1 MKKIPLGKW
10 NKRLLAVTALF
21 AVTGICAQS
30 TATYAHYVVST
41 RLPVEPIVVQT
52 PAELTAT
59 MGGLSAPSG
68 TEISLSNP
76 ENTYELLFSL
86 PDHGETTFIQ
96 LTLDDKTAYGQ
107 LDPGQ
112 TMTLYIRG
120 TSLQWNTVDAIPEDG
135 PLLVDG
141 LALPMPEAQPTAE
154 PTQEPAEQPAEQ
166 PTPEPSAEPT
176 PTPEPVETPTETTP
190 TPQPTET
197 TSTPMATPTPQ
208 PTETTATPTP
218 AASEKPE
225 GTQQPEQKTPET

>member
-120 TSLQWNTVDAIPEDG
+120 TSLKWDTVDAIPEDG

-141 LALPMPEAQPTAE
+141 LTLPIQETQPTE
-154 PTQEPAEQPAEQ
+154 EYTQEPAEQ

-176 PTPEPVETPTETTP
+176 PTPEPTATPTATS
-190 TPQPTET
+190 TPQSTET

>member
-107 LDPGQ
+107 VEPGQ

-141 LALPMPEAQPTAE
+141 MTLPIQETQPTE
-154 PTQEPAEQPAEQ
+154 ESTQEPAEQ

-176 PTPEPVETPTETTP
+176 PTPEPIATPTATS
-190 TPQPTET
+190 TPQSTET

>member
-96 LTLDDKTAYGQ
+96 LTLDGKTAYGQ

-120 TSLQWNTVDAIPEDG
+120 TSLQWDTVDAIPEDG

-141 LALPMPEAQPTAE
+141 MTLPIQETQPTAE
-154 PTQEPAEQPAEQ
+154 PPQEPAEQ

-176 PTPEPVETPTETTP
+176 PTPEPTATPTATS
-190 TPQPTET
+190 TPQSTET

>member
-68 TEISLSNP
+68 TDISLSNP

-120 TSLQWNTVDAIPEDG
+120 TSLKWNTVDAIPEDG

-141 LALPMPEAQPTAE
+141 MTLPIQETQPTEE
-154 PTQEPAEQPAEQ
+154 PTQEPAEQ

-176 PTPEPVETPTETTP
+176 PTPEPTDTPTATS
-190 TPQPTET
+190 TPQSTET

>member
-21 AVTGICAQS
+21 AVTGVCAQS

-41 RLPVEPIVVQT
+41 RLPVEPIVVQM

-107 LDPGQ
+107 VEPGQ

-120 TSLQWNTVDAIPEDG
+120 TSLQWNTVETIPQDAPV
-135 PLLVDG
+135 LVDG
-141 LALPMPEAQPTAE
+141 MTLPIQETQPTE
-154 PTQEPAEQPAEQ
+154 ESTQEPAEQPAEQ

-176 PTPEPVETPTETTP
+176 PTPEPTATPTA
-190 TPQPTET
+190 
-197 TSTPMATPTPQ
+197 TSTPQ
-208 PTETTATPTP
+208 STETTATPTP

>member
-59 MGGLSAPSG
+59 MGGVSAAAG
-68 TEISLSNP
+68 TDISLGNP

-96 LTLDDKTAYGQ
+96 LTLDGKTAYGQ

-141 LALPMPEAQPTAE
+141 MTLPIQETQPTEE
-154 PTQEPAEQPAEQ
+154 PTQEPAEQ

-176 PTPEPVETPTETTP
+176 PTPEPTATPTATS
-190 TPQPTET
+190 TPQSTET

>member
-107 LDPGQ
+107 VEPGQ
-112 TMTLYIRG
+112 TITLYIRG
-120 TSLQWNTVDAIPEDG
+120 TSLQWDTVDAIPEDG

-141 LALPMPEAQPTAE
+141 MTLPIQETQPTAE
-154 PTQEPAEQPAEQ
+154 PTQEPAEQ

-176 PTPEPVETPTETTP
+176 PTPEPTATPTA
-190 TPQPTET
+190 
-197 TSTPMATPTPQ
+197 TSTPQ

>member
-21 AVTGICAQS
+21 AVTGVCAQS

-52 PAELTAT
+52 SAELTAT
-59 MGGLSAPSG
+59 MVGLSAPSG

-141 LALPMPEAQPTAE
+141 MTLPIQETQPTE
-154 PTQEPAEQPAEQ
+154 ESTQEPAEQ

-176 PTPEPVETPTETTP
+176 PTPEPIATPTATS
-190 TPQPTET
+190 TPQSTET

>member
-21 AVTGICAQS
+21 AVTGVCAQS

-41 RLPVEPIVVQT
+41 RFPVEPIVVQT

-120 TSLQWNTVDAIPEDG
+120 TSLKWNTVDAIPEDG

-141 LALPMPEAQPTAE
+141 MTLPIQETQPTAE
-154 PTQEPAEQPAEQ
+154 PTQEPAEQ

-176 PTPEPVETPTETTP
+176 PTPEPTATPTATS

>member
-59 MGGLSAPSG
+59 MGGLSAAAG
-68 TEISLSNP
+68 TDISLGNP

-120 TSLQWNTVDAIPEDG
+120 TSLQWNTVETIPQDAPV
-135 PLLVDG
+135 LVDG
-141 LALPMPEAQPTAE
+141 MTLPIQETQPTAE

-176 PTPEPVETPTETTP
+176 PTPEPTATPTATS
-190 TPQPTET
+190 TPQSTET

>member
-96 LTLDDKTAYGQ
+96 LTLDGKTAYGQ

-120 TSLQWNTVDAIPEDG
+120 TSLQWDTVDAIPEDG

-141 LALPMPEAQPTAE
+141 MTLPIQETQPTAE
-154 PTQEPAEQPAEQ
+154 PTQEPAEQP
-166 PTPEPSAEPT
+166 
-176 PTPEPVETPTETTP
+176 
-190 TPQPTET
+190 
-197 TSTPMATPTPQ
+197 
-208 PTETTATPTP
+208 TP

-225 GTQQPEQKTPET
+225 GTPQPEQKTPET

>member
-120 TSLQWNTVDAIPEDG
+120 TSLKWDTVDAIPEDG

-141 LALPMPEAQPTAE
+141 LTLPIQETQPTE
-154 PTQEPAEQPAEQ
+154 ESTQEPAEQ

-176 PTPEPVETPTETTP
+176 PTPEPTATPTATSTPQSTETTA
-190 TPQPTET
+190 
-197 TSTPMATPTPQ
+197 TPMATPTPQ

>member
-21 AVTGICAQS
+21 AVTGVCAQS

-41 RLPVEPIVVQT
+41 RLPVEPIVVQM

-59 MGGLSAPSG
+59 MGGLSAAAG
-68 TEISLSNP
+68 TDISLGNP

-120 TSLQWNTVDAIPEDG
+120 TSLQWDTVDAIPEDG

-141 LALPMPEAQPTAE
+141 MTLPIQETQPTE
-154 PTQEPAEQPAEQ
+154 ESTEESIKQT
-166 PTPEPSAEPT
+166 TPEPSAEPT
-176 PTPEPVETPTETTP
+176 PTPEPTATPTATSTPQSTETTA
-190 TPQPTET
+190 
-197 TSTPMATPTPQ
+197 TPMATPTPQ

>member
-10 NKRLLAVTALF
+10 NNRLLAVTALF

-52 PAELTAT
+52 SAELTAT

-141 LALPMPEAQPTAE
+141 MTLPIQETQPTE
-154 PTQEPAEQPAEQ
+154 ESTQEPAEQ

-176 PTPEPVETPTETTP
+176 PTPEPIATPTATS
-190 TPQPTET
+190 TPQSTET

>member
-96 LTLDDKTAYGQ
+96 LTLDGKTAYGQ

-141 LALPMPEAQPTAE
+141 MTLPIQETQPTEE
-154 PTQEPAEQPAEQ
+154 PTQEPAEQ

-176 PTPEPVETPTETTP
+176 PTPEPTATPTATS
-190 TPQPTET
+190 TPQSTET

>member
-68 TEISLSNP
+68 TDISLSNP

-96 LTLDDKTAYGQ
+96 LTLDGKTAYGQ

-141 LALPMPEAQPTAE
+141 MTLPIQETQPTAE
-154 PTQEPAEQPAEQ
+154 PTQEPAEQ

-176 PTPEPVETPTETTP
+176 PTPEPTATPTATS
-190 TPQPTET
+190 TPQSTET

>member
-21 AVTGICAQS
+21 AVTGVCAQS

-41 RLPVEPIVVQT
+41 RLPVEPIVVQM

-59 MGGLSAPSG
+59 MGGLSAAAG
-68 TEISLSNP
+68 TDISLGNP

-107 LDPGQ
+107 LNPGQ

-120 TSLQWNTVDAIPEDG
+120 TSLKWDTVDAIPEDG

-141 LALPMPEAQPTAE
+141 MTLPIQETQPTEE
-154 PTQEPAEQPAEQ
+154 PTQEPAEQ

-176 PTPEPVETPTETTP
+176 PTPEPTATPTATP
-190 TPQPTET
+190 TPQSTET
-197 TSTPMATPTPQ
+197 TATPMATPPPQ

>member
-96 LTLDDKTAYGQ
+96 LTLDGKTAYGQ

-141 LALPMPEAQPTAE
+141 MTLPMPEAQPTAE

-176 PTPEPVETPTETTP
+176 PTPEPTATPTATS
-190 TPQPTET
+190 TPQSTET

-218 AASEKPE
+218 AATEKPE

>member
-107 LDPGQ
+107 LEPGQ
-112 TMTLYIRG
+112 TITLYIRG
-120 TSLQWNTVDAIPEDG
+120 TSLQWDTVDAIPEDG

-141 LALPMPEAQPTAE
+141 MTLPIQETQPTE
-154 PTQEPAEQPAEQ
+154 ESTEESIKQT
-166 PTPEPSAEPT
+166 TPEPSAEPT
-176 PTPEPVETPTETTP
+176 PTPEPTATPTATS
-190 TPQPTET
+190 TPQSTET

>member
-41 RLPVEPIVVQT
+41 RLPVEPIVVQA

-59 MGGLSAPSG
+59 MGGVSAPSG
-68 TEISLSNP
+68 TDISLSNP

-120 TSLQWNTVDAIPEDG
+120 TSLQWDTVDAIPEDG

-141 LALPMPEAQPTAE
+141 MTLPMPEAQPTAE
-154 PTQEPAEQPAEQ
+154 PTQEPAEQP
-166 PTPEPSAEPT
+166 TPEPSAEPT
-176 PTPEPVETPTETTP
+176 PTPEPTAPPTA
-190 TPQPTET
+190 
-197 TSTPMATPTPQ
+197 TSTPQ

>member
-41 RLPVEPIVVQT
+41 RLPVEPIVVQA

-59 MGGLSAPSG
+59 MGGVSAPSG
-68 TEISLSNP
+68 TDISLSNP

-120 TSLQWNTVDAIPEDG
+120 TSLQWDTVDAIPEDG

-141 LALPMPEAQPTAE
+141 MTLPMPEAQPTAE
-154 PTQEPAEQPAEQ
+154 PTQEPAEQP
-166 PTPEPSAEPT
+166 TPEPSAEPT
-176 PTPEPVETPTETTP
+176 PTPEPTAPPTATS

>member
-68 TEISLSNP
+68 TDISLSNP

-120 TSLQWNTVDAIPEDG
+120 TSLKWDTVDAIPEDG

-141 LALPMPEAQPTAE
+141 MTLPMPEAQPTAE
-154 PTQEPAEQPAEQ
+154 PTQEPAEQP
-166 PTPEPSAEPT
+166 TPEPSAEPT
-176 PTPEPVETPTETTP
+176 PTPEPTATPTATSTPQSTETTA
-190 TPQPTET
+190 
-197 TSTPMATPTPQ
+197 TPMATPTPQ

-225 GTQQPEQKTPET
+225 GTQQPEQKTPEI

>member
-21 AVTGICAQS
+21 AVTGVCAQS

-41 RLPVEPIVVQT
+41 RFPVEPIVVQT

-120 TSLQWNTVDAIPEDG
+120 TSLKWNTVDAIPEDG

-141 LALPMPEAQPTAE
+141 MTLPIQETQPTAE
-154 PTQEPAEQPAEQ
+154 PTQEPAEQ

-176 PTPEPVETPTETTP
+176 PTPEPTATPTATP
-190 TPQPTET
+190 TPQSTET

>member
-120 TSLQWNTVDAIPEDG
+120 TSLQWNTVETIPQDAPV
-135 PLLVDG
+135 LVDG
-141 LALPMPEAQPTAE
+141 LALPVPEAQPTAE

-176 PTPEPVETPTETTP
+176 PTPEPTATPTATP
-190 TPQPTET
+190 TPQSTET

>member
-41 RLPVEPIVVQT
+41 RFPVEPIVVQT

-96 LTLDDKTAYGQ
+96 LTLDGKTAYGQ

>member
-96 LTLDDKTAYGQ
+96 LTLDGKTAYGQ

-141 LALPMPEAQPTAE
+141 MTLPIQETQPTAE